1 MTALSQNASRL
12 PAAKAVLST
21 GQMLWRLI
29 AYRPWLS
36 VAFLTVWIVIHIGE
50 LAPRIMTKLFFDTL
64 TGDQPYR
71 FGVTG
76 IVILVLVTRV
86 AHIITIGTGAVVSA
100 RSKFTIGSLLRR
112 TCWRA
117 SWASPARAIPGSPGE
132 ALNTIRDDVGEVEMT
147 IGWLA
152 DQIAIMTYT
161 LVTLGL
167 MIAIDARIALLS
179 LIPLAV
185 VILISRAMANH
196 AERYRQIS
204 RAAAARFSG
213 ALNEILGAVQAV
225 KVAGADAHVAAH
237 VDRLAQGRQDAM
249 VRDRSL
255 NQVLYSMCEEAGA
268 LSTGFI
274 LMLIADAIR
283 DNTFTVGD
291 FAFFATCLDSFTM
304 LIVEAGRFTTRFK
317 QVGVAFQRLMGLM
330 HGDGPAVSP
339 AEEKRGPRRAARDP
353 STGRAPRDRVPVRG
367 AQDRLT
373 SLAVH
378 GLTYHY
384 PTAGNGMAPT
394 RGPLPGVEDVSFTV
408 RWRLRRHHRP
418 RGIGKDDAPA
428 SAAGAAAT
436 GAGDDPVEWGPGP
449 RPSRLLRATTQR
461 LHRADPT
468 PFQREPAQQH
478 PDGPARGPGRPA
490 RGPAPGCV
498 GTRRGPH
505 ALTAWTR
512 SSGPGRAALRRTAA
526 ARSRSAHVRA
536 RARPWSSTTSPVPWM
551 WRRSKRCGR
560 EPSPDRGRTGDDVP
574 GRVAPA
580 PGAPPG
586 RHVLVLKG
594 GRVDGT
600 GTLDELLATNEEMR
614 QIWGWRR
621 APAPILVR
629 ERTTV

>member
-36 VAFLTVWIVIHIGE
+36 VAFLSVWIVIHIGE

-112 TCWRA
+112 NLLARILGQ
-117 SWASPARAIPGSPGE
+117 PGARAIPGSPGE

-204 RAAAARFSG
+204 RAATARFSG

-237 VDRLAQGRQDAM
+237 VDRLARGRQDAM

-304 LIVEAGRFTTRFK
+304 LIVEAGGFTTRFK
-317 QVGVAFQRLMGLM
+317 QVGVAFRRLMRLM

-339 AEEKRGPRRAARDP
+339 AEDSEALV
-353 STGRAPRDRVPVRG
+353 APHEIHLQGALPEISVPDRG

-384 PTAGNGMAPT
+384 PTVGNGTAPA

-408 RWRLRRHHRP
+408 R
-418 RGIGKDDAPA
+418 RGDFVVITGRVGSGK
-428 SAAGAAAT
+428 T
-436 GAGDDPVEWGPGP
+436 T
-449 RPSRLLRATTQR
+449 LLRALLGLLPPERGTILWNGVPVHDPAAFFVPPRSAYTAQIPHLFSESLRNNILMGLPEDRVDLLGALRLAALEPDLVHMPNGLDTVIGPRGMRLSGGQRQRAAAARMFVREPELLVFDDLSSALDVETEQALWEGVFSRTGGERGTTCLVVSHR
-461 LHRADPT
+461 RPALHRAD
-468 PFQREPAQQH
+468 
-478 PDGPARGPGRPA
+478 
-490 RGPAPGCV
+490 
-498 GTRRGPH
+498 
-505 ALTAWTR
+505 
-512 SSGPGRAALRRTAA
+512 
-526 ARSRSAHVRA
+526 
-536 RARPWSSTTSPVPWM
+536 M
-551 WRRSKRCGR
+551 I
-560 EPSPDRGRTGDDVP
+560 
-574 GRVAPA
+574 
-580 PGAPPG
+580 
-586 RHVLVLKG
+586 LVLKD

-614 QIWGWRR
+614 QIWG
-621 APAPILVR
+621 
-629 ERTTV
+629 

>member
-36 VAFLTVWIVIHIGE
+36 VAFLSVWIVIHIGE

-112 TCWRA
+112 NLLARILGQ
-117 SWASPARAIPGSPGE
+117 PGARAIPGSPGE

-204 RAAAARFSG
+204 RAATARFSG

-237 VDRLAQGRQDAM
+237 VDRLARDRQDAM

-304 LIVEAGRFTTRFK
+304 LIVEAGGFTTRFK
-317 QVGVAFQRLMGLM
+317 QVGVAFRRLMRLM

-339 AEEKRGPRRAARDP
+339 AEDSEALV
-353 STGRAPRDRVPVRG
+353 APHEIHLQGALPEISVPDRG

-384 PTAGNGMAPT
+384 PTVGNGTAPA

-408 RWRLRRHHRP
+408 R
-418 RGIGKDDAPA
+418 RGDFVVITGRVGSGK
-428 SAAGAAAT
+428 T
-436 GAGDDPVEWGPGP
+436 T
-449 RPSRLLRATTQR
+449 LLRALLGLLPPERGTILWNGVPVHDPAAFFVPPRSAYTAQIPHLFSESLRNNILMGLPEDRVDLLGALRLAALEPDLVHMPNGLDTVIGPRGVRLSGGQRQRAAAARMFVREPELLVFDDLSSALDVETEQALWEGVFSRTGGERGTTCLVVSHR
-461 LHRADPT
+461 RPALHRAD
-468 PFQREPAQQH
+468 
-478 PDGPARGPGRPA
+478 
-490 RGPAPGCV
+490 
-498 GTRRGPH
+498 
-505 ALTAWTR
+505 
-512 SSGPGRAALRRTAA
+512 
-526 ARSRSAHVRA
+526 
-536 RARPWSSTTSPVPWM
+536 M
-551 WRRSKRCGR
+551 I
-560 EPSPDRGRTGDDVP
+560 
-574 GRVAPA
+574 
-580 PGAPPG
+580 
-586 RHVLVLKG
+586 LVLKD

-614 QIWGWRR
+614 QIWG
-621 APAPILVR
+621 
-629 ERTTV
+629 

>member
-36 VAFLTVWIVIHIGE
+36 VAFLSVWIVIHIGE

-112 TCWRA
+112 NLLARILGQ
-117 SWASPARAIPGSPGE
+117 PGARAIPGSPGE

-204 RAAAARFSG
+204 RAATARFSG

-225 KVAGADAHVAAH
+225 KVAGADAHVAAR
-237 VDRLAQGRQDAM
+237 VDRLARGRQDAM

-304 LIVEAGRFTTRFK
+304 LIVEAGGFTTRFK
-317 QVGVAFQRLMGLM
+317 QVGVAFRRLMRLM

-339 AEEKRGPRRAARDP
+339 AEDSEALV
-353 STGRAPRDRVPVRG
+353 APHEIHLQGALPEISVPDRG

-384 PTAGNGMAPT
+384 PTVGNGTAPA

-408 RWRLRRHHRP
+408 R
-418 RGIGKDDAPA
+418 RGDFVVITGRVGSGK
-428 SAAGAAAT
+428 T
-436 GAGDDPVEWGPGP
+436 T
-449 RPSRLLRATTQR
+449 LLRALLGLLPPERGTILWNGVPVHDPAAFFVPPRSAYTAQIPHLFSESLRNNILMGLPEDRVDLLGALRLAALEPDLVHMPNGLDTVIGPRGMRLSGGQRQRAAAARMFVREPELLVFDDLSSALDVETEQALWEGVFSRTGGERGTTCLVVSHR
-461 LHRADPT
+461 RPALHRAD
-468 PFQREPAQQH
+468 
-478 PDGPARGPGRPA
+478 
-490 RGPAPGCV
+490 
-498 GTRRGPH
+498 
-505 ALTAWTR
+505 
-512 SSGPGRAALRRTAA
+512 
-526 ARSRSAHVRA
+526 
-536 RARPWSSTTSPVPWM
+536 M
-551 WRRSKRCGR
+551 I
-560 EPSPDRGRTGDDVP
+560 
-574 GRVAPA
+574 
-580 PGAPPG
+580 
-586 RHVLVLKG
+586 LVLKD

-614 QIWGWRR
+614 QIWG
-621 APAPILVR
+621 
-629 ERTTV
+629 